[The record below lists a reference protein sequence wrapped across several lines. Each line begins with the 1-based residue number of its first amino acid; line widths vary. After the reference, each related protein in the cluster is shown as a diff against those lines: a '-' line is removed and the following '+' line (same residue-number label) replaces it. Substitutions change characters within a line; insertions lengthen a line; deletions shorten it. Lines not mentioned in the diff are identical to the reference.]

1 MSEQKI
7 EQSKGKDSPDEE
19 TQRKIGD
26 LRMVWVRAI
35 NYPKQIVFAGI
46 ALMVAALST
55 LAIPVGFKEI
65 VDNGFGAGG
74 GSEGEVVP
82 LPGGRFGFRLPEVI
96 EVAPIS
102 DVAPY
107 FQALLVIVA
116 VLAVATAARF
126 YFVSWLGERVVAD
139 IRLAVQ
145 KNLLRLA
152 PGFFEE
158 NRPSE
163 IASRM
168 TSDTAII
175 EQVVGTT
182 VSVALRNT
190 VVGIGGI
197 IYLFTLAPT
206 LTAGLLLG
214 IPIVILPIVFIGR
227 KLTNVSRFSQDR
239 VADVGAMVAETL
251 GAMKIVQA
259 FGQENREHERF
270 GGAVNATFETAK
282 RRIRLRAALTAVVI
296 ALIFSG
302 ITMLMWRGAIGV
314 SDGSIS
320 PGSIAAFVLTGGLV
334 AGAFGAL
341 TEVYGDLLRAA
352 GAAGR
357 LAELL
362 EEKPEIAPPASP
374 ITLPEPPRGQITY
387 DNVTFAYPTRP
398 DTNAL
403 QNFTLKV
410 TPGETVAVVGPS
422 GAGKSTLFQ
431 LAQRFY
437 DPGAGSVRIDGVTLP
452 SADPGDIRQ
461 RMALVPQ
468 DTVLFAAS
476 ARDNL
481 RYGEWNASDEEIW
494 NAARA
499 ANAEKFLR
507 DLPEGLDT
515 FMGEAG
521 TRLSGGQRQ
530 RVAIARAILRNT
542 PILLLDEAT
551 SALDAESEKLV
562 QDALDHLM
570 ADRTTLVIAHRL
582 ATIRS
587 ADRIIVMDEGRIVE
601 EGDHDSLIAKNGLY
615 SRLADLQFNSGDLG
629 RKPGKAK
636 V

>member
-1 MSEQKI
+1 MSEITNDNAPEK
-7 EQSKGKDSPDEE
+7 EQSDNDKPPAK
-19 TQRKIGD
+19 KIGN
-26 LRMVWVRAI
+26 LRMVWDRAI
-35 NYPKQIVFAGI
+35 GYPKQITFAAI
-46 ALMVAALST
+46 ALFVAAMAT
-55 LAIPVGFKEI
+55 LAIPLGFKMI
-65 VDNGFGAGG
+65 VDEGF
-74 GSEGEVVP
+74 
-82 LPGGRFGFRLPEVI
+82 
-96 EVAPIS
+96 VADAT

-107 FQALLVIVA
+107 FQGLLGIVGI
-116 VLAVATAARF
+116 LSIATAFRF

-145 KNLLRLA
+145 RNLLRLA

-175 EQVVGTT
+175 EQIVGTT
-182 VSVALRNT
+182 VSVALRNI
-190 VVGIGGI
+190 VIGIGGI
-197 IYLFTLAPT
+197 IILFILAPK
-206 LTAGLLLG
+206 LTAGLLIG

-239 VADVGAMVAETL
+239 VADVGAMVSETL

-259 FGQENREHERF
+259 FGQETREHKRF
-270 GGAVNATFETAK
+270 EGAVESTFDTAK

-296 ALIFSG
+296 ALVFTG
-302 ITMLMWRGAIGV
+302 ITLLMWRGALGV
-314 SDGSIS
+314 ADGSIS
-320 PGSIAAFVLTGGLV
+320 GGTIFAFVLIGGLV

-341 TEVYGDLLRAA
+341 TEVYGDLLRGA

-362 EEKPEIAPPASP
+362 SEEPGIAAPASP
-374 ITLPEPPRGQITY
+374 ISLPEPPRGQISF
-387 DNVTFAYPTRP
+387 DNVTFAYPTRLE
-398 DTNAL
+398 TSAL
-403 QNFTLKV
+403 KNFSLKV
-410 TPGETVAVVGPS
+410 SPGETVAVVGPS

-437 DPGAGSVRIDGVTLP
+437 DPQGGSVRIDGVALP
-452 SADPGDIRQ
+452 SADPADIRE

-481 RYGEWNASDEEIW
+481 RYGKWDATDEEIW
-494 NAARA
+494 AAARA
-499 ANAEKFLR
+499 ANAEKFLLE
-507 DLPEGLDT
+507 LPDGLDS

-530 RVAIARAILRNT
+530 RVAIARALLRQT

-562 QDALDHLM
+562 QDALERLM
-570 ADRTTLVIAHRL
+570 RDRTTIVIAHRL

-587 ADRIIVMDEGRIVE
+587 ADRIIVMDEGHIVE
-601 EGDHDSLIAKNGLY
+601 QGDHDSLIAQSGLY
-615 SRLADLQFNSGDLG
+615 AKLAELQFNGAEQS
-629 RKPGKAK
+629 KAA
-636 V
+636 VAV

>member
-1 MSEQKI
+1 MNDKTI
-7 EQSKGKDSPDEE
+7 SPEPDAPPASLK
-19 TQRKIGD
+19 KIGN
-26 LRMVWVRAI
+26 LRMVFERAV
-35 NYPKQIVFAGI
+35 NYPKQISL
-46 ALMVAALST
+46 ALLALLVSATAT
-55 LAIPVGFKEI
+55 LAIPAGFKTI
-65 VDNGFGAGG
+65 IDKGFIAGNGN
-74 GSEGEVVP
+74 
-82 LPGGRFGFRLPEVI
+82 
-96 EVAPIS
+96 
-102 DVAPY
+102 VAPY
-107 FQALLVIVA
+107 FQGLLGIVA
-116 VLAVATAARF
+116 VLAVATAFRF

-145 KNLLRLA
+145 NNLLRLA

-168 TSDTAII
+168 TSDTAVI

-182 VSVALRNT
+182 VSVALRNI
-190 VVGIGGI
+190 VIGLGGI
-197 IYLFTLAPT
+197 IYLFTLAPA
-206 LTAGLLLG
+206 LTAGLLLA
-214 IPIVILPIVFIGR
+214 IPVIVLPIVFIGR
-227 KLTNVSRFSQDR
+227 KLTNVSRSSQDR
-239 VADVGAMVAETL
+239 VADVGAMIAETL

-259 FGQENREHERF
+259 FGQQDREHERF
-270 GGAVNATFETAK
+270 RGAVENTFDTAK
-282 RRIRLRAALTAVVI
+282 RRIRLRAAMTAIVI
-296 ALIFSG
+296 GLIFTG

-314 SDGSIS
+314 AEGTIS
-320 PGSIAAFVLTGGLV
+320 GGTIAAFVLTGGLV

-341 TEVYGDLLRAA
+341 TEVYGDLLRGA

-362 EEKPEIAPPASP
+362 SEKPGIAAPANP
-374 ITLPEPPRGQITY
+374 IALPEPSRGQIAF
-387 DNVTFAYPTRP
+387 DNVSFAYPTRP
-398 DTNAL
+398 DAQAL
-403 QNFTLKV
+403 RNFSLTV
-410 TPGETVAVVGPS
+410 SPGETVAVVGPS

-437 DPGAGSVRIDGVTLP
+437 DPQAGSVRIDGVALP
-452 SADPGDIRQ
+452 SADPAEIRQ

-468 DTVLFAAS
+468 ETVLFAAS

-481 RYGEWNASDEEIW
+481 RYGKWEATDEEIW
-494 NAARA
+494 EAARV

-507 DLPEGLDT
+507 ALPDGLDS

-530 RVAIARAILRNT
+530 RISIARALLRNT

-570 ADRTTLVIAHRL
+570 QDRTTIVIAHRL
-582 ATIRS
+582 ATVRS

-601 EGDHDSLIAKNGLY
+601 QGDHDSLIAKNGLY
-615 SRLADLQFNSGDLG
+615 ARLAELQFSSAETS
-629 RKPGKAK
+629 RPKAP
-636 V
+636 VQI

>member
-1 MSEQKI
+1 MNDKTNSV
-7 EQSKGKDSPDEE
+7 EE
-19 TQRKIGD
+19 DTPPAPLKKIGN
-26 LRMVWVRAI
+26 LRMVFDRAVH
-35 NYPKQIVFAGI
+35 YPKQIAFALL
-46 ALMVAALST
+46 ALFVSAMAT
-55 LAIPVGFKEI
+55 LAIPAGFKTI
-65 VDNGFGAGG
+65 IDKGFMAGSG
-74 GSEGEVVP
+74 
-82 LPGGRFGFRLPEVI
+82 
-96 EVAPIS
+96 

-107 FQALLVIVA
+107 FQGLLGIVA
-116 VLAVATAARF
+116 VLAVATAFRF

-139 IRLAVQ
+139 LRLAVQ
-145 KNLLRLA
+145 DNLLRLA

-168 TSDTAII
+168 TADTAII

-182 VSVALRNT
+182 VSVALRNI
-190 VVGIGGI
+190 VIGIGGI
-197 IYLFTLAPT
+197 IYLFTLAPA
-206 LTAGLLLG
+206 LTAGLLLA
-214 IPIVILPIVFIGR
+214 IPVIILPIVFIGR
-227 KLTNVSRFSQDR
+227 KLTNVSRSSQDR
-239 VADVGAMVAETL
+239 VADVGAMISEVL

-259 FGQENREHERF
+259 FGQEKREHERF
-270 GGAVNATFETAK
+270 SGAVESTFDTAK
-282 RRIRLRAALTAVVI
+282 RRIRLRAAMTAIVI
-296 ALIFSG
+296 GLIFTG

-314 SDGSIS
+314 SEGTIS
-320 PGSIAAFVLTGGLV
+320 GGTIAAFVITGGLV

-341 TEVYGDLLRAA
+341 TEVYGDLLRGA

-362 EEKPEIAPPASP
+362 SEIPGIAAPENPIA
-374 ITLPEPPRGQITY
+374 LPVPSRGQIAF
-387 DNVTFAYPTRP
+387 DNVTFSYPTRP
-398 DTNAL
+398 DTEAL
-403 QNFTLKV
+403 GNFSLTV
-410 TPGETVAVVGPS
+410 SPGETVAVVGPS

-437 DPGAGSVRIDGVTLP
+437 DPQSGSVRIDGVALP
-452 SADPGDIRQ
+452 SADPSEIRQ

-468 DTVLFAAS
+468 ETVLFAAS

-481 RYGEWNASDEEIW
+481 RYGKWEATDEEIW
-494 NAARA
+494 EAARV

-507 DLPEGLDT
+507 ALPEGLDS

-530 RVAIARAILRNT
+530 RISIARALLRNT

-570 ADRTTLVIAHRL
+570 KDRTTIVVAHRL
-582 ATIRS
+582 ATVRS

-601 EGDHDSLIAKNGLY
+601 QGDHDSLIAKNGLY
-615 SRLADLQFNSGDLG
+615 ARLAELQFSSAETS
-629 RKPGKAK
+629 RAK
-636 V
+636 ITV